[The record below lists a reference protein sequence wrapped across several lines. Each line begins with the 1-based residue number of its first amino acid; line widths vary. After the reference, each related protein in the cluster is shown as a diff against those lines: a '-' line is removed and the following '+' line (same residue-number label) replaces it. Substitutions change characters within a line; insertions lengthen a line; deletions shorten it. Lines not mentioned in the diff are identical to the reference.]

1 MTATGCITLNSRPS
15 DPRFTAPMNV
25 SKRGNVRLLA
35 SGLLLLA
42 TFSSIG
48 SFGHAAV
55 SLPVQHDSLALT
67 VNPDR
72 SVGVAWNT
80 ISSLG
85 TLTENVSSY
94 FTPGYAIH
102 SSSSFSQQSN
112 AVVQTSTIQYQ
123 LPPAPVNVFNSISL
137 TATENGLTS
146 SGSLTVMTNVPTS
159 NITATFSTGP
169 TQVKVNATAQLNFS
183 QLFFAG
189 TPLANR
195 TAFETAWGHTF
206 GNMSWTRMIAQQI
219 QNATLH
225 FVTVTAF
232 NGTVTYPT
240 ATSASVSIGF
250 AAVPSQTGTDFVT
263 VLENILSPYG
273 GTGLDPI
280 IRAALNLQTGETV
293 NLTYNGSTYTLTLQ
307 SATTYVSDLDAQ
319 VNKLKA
325 QYLQPLLAAFPAGTA
340 PASLVFISATSIT
353 ISQMSTTNDL
363 DLSSGTSSTSLKG
376 LVLKPQTFG
385 SNTNFTIPGLF
396 QTVGMTPMP
405 GVNFTLIG
413 GSDASNQVKIVVPAN
428 TLQPNS
434 TTSNSAT
441 WTNLQDPSTLSAV
454 EFQVQPLP
462 NSFLAFLVSPVG
474 IAIEA
479 IVAIAIV
486 AAVVL
491 YMAKRRAAK
500 SSMPMTSG
508 PTLSPGLG
516 PSPAPPTP

>member
-1 MTATGCITLNSRPS
+1 
-15 DPRFTAPMNV
+15 MNV
-25 SKRGNVRLLA
+25 SKRGNARLLA

-42 TFSSIG
+42 VFSSID

-80 ISSLG
+80 TSSLG
-85 TLTENVSSY
+85 SLTQNVSSY

-102 SSSSFSQQSN
+102 SSSSFSQQSS
-112 AVVQTSTIQYQ
+112 AVVQSSTIQYQ
-123 LPPAPVNVFNSISL
+123 LPPPAVSVFNSISL
-137 TATENGLTS
+137 TATQTGLTG
-146 SGSLTVMTNVPTS
+146 SGSLTITTNVPTS
-159 NITATFSTGP
+159 TMTATYSTSP
-169 TQVKVNATAQLNFS
+169 TQVKVNATAQLHFS
-183 QLFFAG
+183 QAFFGG
-189 TPLANR
+189 TFLANQTGFQTEWNR
-195 TAFETAWGHTF
+195 TFRNVT
-206 GNMSWTRMIAQQI
+206 WTDMIASQI

-232 NGTVTYPT
+232 NGTLTSIDASQ
-240 ATSASVSIGF
+240 ATVSIGF
-250 AAVPSQTGTDFVT
+250 VAIPSQTGTDFVT
-263 VLENILSPYG
+263 VLEKILTPFG

-280 IRAALNLQTGETV
+280 IRSALNLQTGETV

-307 SATTYVSDLDAQ
+307 STTTYVSDLDVQ
-319 VNKLKA
+319 VNKLKT
-325 QYLQPLLAAFPAGTA
+325 QYLQPLLAVFPAGTA
-340 PASLVFISATSIT
+340 PASLVFLNATSIT
-353 ISQMSTTNDL
+353 ISQMSTTSDL
-363 DLSSGTSSTSLKG
+363 DLSAGTSSISIRG
-376 LVLKPQTFG
+376 LLLKPPTAG

-479 IVAIAIV
+479 IVAIAVV

-508 PTLSPGLG
+508 PTPSPGLG
-516 PSPAPPTP
+516 PSPSPPTS

>member
-1 MTATGCITLNSRPS
+1 
-15 DPRFTAPMNV
+15 
-25 SKRGNVRLLA
+25 
-35 SGLLLLA
+35 
-42 TFSSIG
+42 
-48 SFGHAAV
+48 
-55 SLPVQHDSLALT
+55 
-67 VNPDR
+67 
-72 SVGVAWNT
+72 
-80 ISSLG
+80 
-85 TLTENVSSY
+85 
-94 FTPGYAIH
+94 
-102 SSSSFSQQSN
+102 
-112 AVVQTSTIQYQ
+112 
-123 LPPAPVNVFNSISL
+123 
-137 TATENGLTS
+137 
-146 SGSLTVMTNVPTS
+146 
-159 NITATFSTGP
+159 
-169 TQVKVNATAQLNFS
+169 
-183 QLFFAG
+183 
-189 TPLANR
+189 
-195 TAFETAWGHTF
+195 
-206 GNMSWTRMIAQQI
+206 MIAQQI

-307 SATTYVSDLDAQ
+307 STTTYVSDLDAQ

-486 AAVVL
+486 AAVIL

>member
-1 MTATGCITLNSRPS
+1 
-15 DPRFTAPMNV
+15 MNV
-25 SKRGNVRLLA
+25 SKRGNARLLA

-42 TFSSIG
+42 VFSSID

-80 ISSLG
+80 TSSLG
-85 TLTENVSSY
+85 SLTQNVSSY

-102 SSSSFSQQSN
+102 SSSSFSQQSS
-112 AVVQTSTIQYQ
+112 AVVQSSTIQYQ
-123 LPPAPVNVFNSISL
+123 LPPPAVSVFNSISL
-137 TATENGLTS
+137 TATQTGLTG
-146 SGSLTVMTNVPTS
+146 SGSLTITTNVPTS
-159 NITATFSTGP
+159 TMTATYSTSP
-169 TQVKVNATAQLNFS
+169 TQVKVNATAQLHFS
-183 QLFFAG
+183 QAFFGG
-189 TPLANR
+189 TFLANQTGFQTEWNR
-195 TAFETAWGHTF
+195 TFRNVT
-206 GNMSWTRMIAQQI
+206 WTDMIASQI

-232 NGTVTYPT
+232 NGTLTSIDASQ
-240 ATSASVSIGF
+240 ATVSIGF
-250 AAVPSQTGTDFVT
+250 VAIPSQVGTDFVT
-263 VLENILSPYG
+263 VLENILTPFG

-280 IRAALNLQTGETV
+280 IRSALNLQTGETL

-307 SATTYVSDLDAQ
+307 STTTYVSDLDAQ
-319 VNKLKA
+319 VNKLKT
-325 QYLQPLLAAFPAGTA
+325 QYLQPLLALFPPGTA
-340 PASLVFISATSIT
+340 PASLVFLNATSIT
-353 ISQMSTTNDL
+353 ISQMSTTSDL
-363 DLSSGTSSTSLKG
+363 DLSEGTSSTSLKG
-376 LVLKPQTFG
+376 LLLKPPTVG
-385 SNTNFTIPGLF
+385 SSTNFTIPGLF

-405 GVNFTLIG
+405 RVNFTLIG

-428 TLQPNS
+428 ALQPSS

-508 PTLSPGLG
+508 PTPSPGLG
-516 PSPAPPTP
+516 PGPAPPTP

>member
-1 MTATGCITLNSRPS
+1 MLNASSRHMA
-15 DPRFTAPMNV
+15 RF
-25 SKRGNVRLLA
+25 LA
-35 SGLLLLA
+35 SGLVLFAL
-42 TFSSIG
+42 FSSFAP
-48 SFGHAAV
+48 SGHSAV
-55 SLPVQHDSLALT
+55 SLNLPVQHDALALT

-72 SVGVAWNT
+72 SVGVSWT
-80 ISSLG
+80 TTSSLG
-85 TLTENVSSY
+85 SLTQNVSSL

-102 SSSSFSQQSN
+102 SSSNFSQQSSS
-112 AVVQTSTIQYQ
+112 VVQTSKVQYQ
-123 LPPAPVNVFNSISL
+123 LPTPAVSIFNSISL
-137 TATENGLTS
+137 TGTQTGLTG
-146 SGSLTVMTNVPTS
+146 SGSLTITTNVPTS
-159 NITATFSTGP
+159 TITATYSTSP

-183 QLFFAG
+183 QSFFGG
-189 TPLANR
+189 TLLANQ
-195 TAFETAWGHTF
+195 TAFQTAWGHTF
-206 GNMSWTRMIAQQI
+206 GNMSWTDMIANQI
-219 QNATLH
+219 QNATGH

-240 ATSASVSIGF
+240 TTSASVKIGF
-250 AAVPSQTGTDFVT
+250 VAIPSKAGTDFVT
-263 VLENILSPYG
+263 VLDNILTPLG

-280 IRAALNLQTGETV
+280 IRSALNLQTGETV

-307 SATTYVSDLDAQ
+307 STTTYVNDLDAQ
-319 VNKLKA
+319 VNKLKT

-340 PASLVFISATSIT
+340 PASLVFLNATSIT
-353 ISQMSTTNDL
+353 ISQMSTTSDL
-363 DLSSGTSSTSLKG
+363 DLSAGTSSTSLKG
-376 LVLKPQTFG
+376 LLLKPPTVG

-396 QTVGMTPMP
+396 QTLGKTPTP

-413 GSDASNQVKIVVPAN
+413 GSDGTNEVKLVVPAGIP
-428 TLQPNS
+428 QPSS

-441 WTNLQDPSTLSAV
+441 WTNLQDASTLSAV

-462 NSFLAFLVSPVG
+462 NSLLAFLVSPVG

-500 SSMPMTSG
+500 SSMPMTPG
-508 PTLSPGLG
+508 PTPSPGLG

>member
-15 DPRFTAPMNV
+15 GPRFPTMMNV
-25 SKRGNVRLLA
+25 SKRGNARLLA

-42 TFSSIG
+42 VFSSIG

-80 ISSLG
+80 TSSLG
-85 TLTENVSSY
+85 TLTQNVSSY

-102 SSSSFSQQSN
+102 SSSSFSQQSS

-123 LPPAPVNVFNSISL
+123 LPPPAVSIFNSISL
-137 TATENGLTS
+137 TATQTGLTG
-146 SGSLTVMTNVPTS
+146 SGSLMITTNVPTS
-159 NITATFSTGP
+159 TITATFSTSP
-169 TQVKVNATAQLNFS
+169 TRVKVNATVQLHFS
-183 QLFFAG
+183 PAFFGG
-189 TPLANR
+189 TFLANQTVFQTEWNR
-195 TAFETAWGHTF
+195 TF
-206 GNMSWTRMIAQQI
+206 GNVTWTDRIASQI
-219 QNATLH
+219 QNATVH

-232 NGTVTYPT
+232 NGTLTSIDSNQ
-240 ATSASVSIGF
+240 ATVSIGF
-250 AAVPSQTGTDFVT
+250 VAVPSQTGTDFVT
-263 VLENILSPYG
+263 VLENILTPFG
-273 GTGLDPI
+273 GVGLDPI
-280 IRAALNLQTGETV
+280 IRSALNLQTGETV

-307 SATTYVSDLDAQ
+307 STTTYVSDLDDQ
-319 VNKLKA
+319 VNKLKT
-325 QYLQPLLAAFPAGTA
+325 QYLQPLLAVFPAGTA
-340 PASLVFISATSIT
+340 PASLVFISATSI
-353 ISQMSTTNDL
+353 IINQMSTTSDL
-363 DLSSGTSSTSLKG
+363 DLSAGTSSTSLKG

-396 QTVGMTPMP
+396 QTIGKSPTP

-413 GSDASNQVKIVVPAN
+413 GSDSSNQVKIVVPAD
-428 TLQPNS
+428 TRQPNS

-441 WTNLQDPSTLSAV
+441 WTNLQDASTLSAV

-474 IAIEA
+474 IGIEA
-479 IVAIAIV
+479 IVAIAVI

-491 YMAKRRAAK
+491 YMAKRRATK
-500 SSMPMTSG
+500 SSIPSMSG
-508 PTLSPGLG
+508 PTPSLGLG
-516 PSPAPPTP
+516 LNPAPPAP

>member
-1 MTATGCITLNSRPS
+1 
-15 DPRFTAPMNV
+15 MNV
-25 SKRGNVRLLA
+25 SRRDTARFLA
-35 SGLLLLA
+35 SGLMLLA
-42 TFSSIG
+42 LFTSIG
-48 SFGHAAV
+48 SFGHGQTSL

-80 ISSLG
+80 TSSLG
-85 TLTENVSSY
+85 TLTQNVRSL

-102 SSSSFSQQSN
+102 AAASFSQQTS
-112 AVVQTSTIQYQ
+112 AVVQASTIQYQ
-123 LPPAPVNVFNSISL
+123 LPPPAVSIFNAISL
-137 TATENGLTS
+137 TATRTGLTG
-146 SGSLTVMTNVPTS
+146 SGSLTITTNVPTS
-159 NITATFSTGP
+159 TITATFSTSP
-169 TQVKVNATAQLNFS
+169 TQVKLNATAQLRFS
-183 QLFFAG
+183 QQFFAG
-189 TPLANR
+189 TPLANQ
-195 TAFETAWGHTF
+195 TAFQTAWGHTF

-232 NGTVTYPT
+232 NGSVTYPT
-240 ATSASVSIGF
+240 VTSATVSIGF
-250 AAVPSQTGTDFVT
+250 VAVPSQLGTDFVT
-263 VLENILSPYG
+263 VLENILTPFG

-280 IRAALNLQTGETV
+280 IRSALDLQTGETV
-293 NLTYNGSTYTLTLQ
+293 NLTYNGSTYALTLQ
-307 SATTYVSDLDAQ
+307 STTTYVSDLDAQ
-319 VNKLKA
+319 VNKLKT

-340 PASLVFISATSIT
+340 PASLVFLNATSIT
-353 ISQMSTTNDL
+353 ISQMSTTSDL
-363 DLSSGTSSTSLKG
+363 DLSAGTSSTSLKG
-376 LVLKPQTFG
+376 LLLKPPTVG

-413 GSDASNQVKIVVPAN
+413 GSDASNEVKIVVPSG
-428 TLQPNS
+428 TPQPS
-434 TTSNSAT
+434 SSTSNSAT
-441 WTNLQDPSTLSAV
+441 WTNIQDPSTLSAV

-508 PTLSPGLG
+508 LSPSPGLG